1 LRLARALTLAPPPA
15 ELDTVLPTRGV
26 HTANLPLKEALET
39 IKINL
44 ASFLRPA
51 SRVPELLPGIEIQP
65 QKYRLVFLPF
75 SERHHD
81 LVNTDLHLAVAKSHL
96 RLAANL

>member
-1 LRLARALTLAPPPA
+1 
-15 ELDTVLPTRGV
+15 V